1 MGQLSLSDLKNTNRT
16 FDNILD
22 SKFNHVSDAS
32 TFAQLTT
39 TTHDNTTDAA
49 DVATLTI
56 PAGRLNAGS
65 LICVKSAGYVLD
77 NNSSDTLTPVLNLV
91 HGSTT
96 VGLLTGAALDVADN
110 DVLMLEAWIQVRT
123 IGAAGTLVAV
133 GKLNT
138 DAGGTT
144 TLVATT
150 TSTAVD
156 TTSSQAIVLN
166 VDWSAANADN
176 EYRHLIHTCQIFG

>member
-77 NNSSDTLTPVLNLV
+77 NNSSDTLTPVLKI
-91 HGSTT
+91 GSTT
-96 VGLLTGAALDVADN
+96 LLTGAALDVADN

-150 TSTAVD
+150 RSTAVD

>member
-1 MGQLSLSDLKNTNRT
+1 MAQKTLSQLKNTNRT

-32 TFAQLTT
+32 TYAQVSDTSHNNTT
-39 TTHDNTTDAA
+39 TAA

-77 NNSSDTLTPVLNLV
+77 NNGSNTLTPVLKI
-91 HGSTT
+91 GSTT
-96 VGLLTGAALDVADN
+96 LLTGAALDVADD
-110 DVLMLEAWIQVRT
+110 DVLMLEAWIQIRT
-123 IGAAGTLVAV
+123 SGASGTLVAA

-138 DAGGTT
+138 DGGGAT

-150 TSTAVD
+150 TSTAID
-156 TTSSQAIVLN
+156 TTSAQAI
-166 VDWSAANADN
+166 
-176 EYRHLIHTCQIFG
+176 

>member
-1 MGQLSLSDLKNTNRT
+1 MGQLSLDNLKHTNRT

-32 TFAQLTT
+32 TYAQVADTTHNNTT
-39 TTHDNTTDAA
+39 TAA

-77 NNSSDTLTPVLNLV
+77 NNGSDTLTPVLKI
-91 HGSTT
+91 GSTT
-96 VGLLTGAALDVADN
+96 LLTGAALDVADD
-110 DVLMLEAWIQVRT
+110 DVLMLEAWIQIRT
-123 IGAAGTLVAV
+123 SGASGTLVAA

-138 DAGGTT
+138 DGGGAT

-150 TSTAVD
+150 TSTAID
-156 TTSSQAIVLN
+156 TTSAQAIVLN
-166 VDWSAANADN
+166 MDWSASHGDN
-176 EYRHLIHTCQIFG
+176 EYTHLIHTAQVFG